1 MTIENYQDHIPVLKD
16 EVIRLLD
23 IKAEGVYVDCTMG
36 YGGHGQAV
44 LEKLNKYG
52 SYIGI
57 DKDEYAI
64 EKSNEWIHNYSAK
77 TLAVRDDYKNLKKI
91 AEQIRLQEIDGIVV
105 DMGVSSVQ
113 LDDSSRG
120 FSYHHEGPLDMRMD
134 TSRKVSARD
143 IVNTY
148 TENEISKII
157 FAYGEEKNAKSIAR
171 AICRARENKAIDS
184 TLQLAEIIKE
194 AYPPK
199 ERYKGKH
206 PARKTFQALRIAVND
221 ELSGLDTAIEE
232 MANLLANNGVLTII
246 TFHSLED
253 RIVKD
258 TFKKLT
264 KGCTCP
270 KDFPVCICGAKQ
282 DLKVLTHKPII
293 ASEEECNVNKRS
305 RSAKL
310 RALKRIGY

>member
-23 IKAEGVYVDCTMG
+23 IKAEGIYVDCTMG
-36 YGGHGQAV
+36 YGGHGQAI
-44 LEKLNKYG
+44 LEKLNKCG

-64 EKSNEWIHNYSAK
+64 EKSNEWIRNYSAK
-77 TLAVRDDYKNLKKI
+77 TLTVRDDYKNLKKI
-91 AEQIRLQEIDGIVV
+91 AEQIGLQEIDGIVV